1 MSLQS
6 EIHALKKEKGAVI
19 LAHNYVAGEIQDIAD
34 FCGDSLE
41 LSVKAKHVS
50 APVILFCGVRF
61 MAETAK
67 ILSPSSTVLL
77 PHPLA
82 GCPMADMADAAAV
95 REMRRKHPGAVFCA
109 YVNSTAETKA
119 EIDICCTSGN
129 VENVLAS
136 IPAGKEIVFLPD
148 GNLGANMIR
157 KTGRD
162 MTLWRGCCPVHDA
175 ITPEMIRAARALH
188 PGVEILVHPE
198 CRPAIVEASD
208 RALSTGGML
217 KYIRG
222 SSSKEFI
229 VGTECGILH
238 RLRKE
243 NPDKVFYTLSPEPVC
258 ADMKKLTLEHVLS
271 ALKTGREE
279 IILPDEIM
287 KKALLPI
294 ERMIAVGR

>member
-1 MSLQS
+1 MTLRD
-6 EIHALKKEKGAVI
+6 EILALKKEQGAVI

-50 APVILFCGVRF
+50 APVIVFCGVRF

-67 ILSPSSTVLL
+67 ILSPKAKVLL
-77 PHPLA
+77 PRPDA
-82 GCPMADMADAAAV
+82 GCPMADMASAADV
-95 REMRRKHPGAVFCA
+95 RAMRRAHPGAVFCA

-136 IPAGKEIVFLPD
+136 VPAEKEIVFLPD

-157 KTGRD
+157 KTGRN
-162 MTLWRGCCPVHDA
+162 MILWKGCCPVHDA
-175 ITPEMIRAARALH
+175 VTPGMIRDARALH
-188 PGVEILVHPE
+188 PGVEVLVHPE
-198 CRPAIVEASD
+198 CRPDVVKAAD

-217 KYIRG
+217 KYIRE
-222 SSSKEFI
+222 SSAKEFI

-238 RLRKE
+238 RLRRE
-243 NPDKVFYTLSPEPVC
+243 NPDKVFYTLKPELIC
-258 ADMKKLTLEHVLS
+258 ADMKKLTLEDVLA

-279 IILPDEIM
+279 IVLPEDVM

-294 ERMIAVGR
+294 ERMISVNR

>member
-6 EIHALKKEKGAVI
+6 EILALKKEQGAVI
-19 LAHNYVAGEIQDIAD
+19 LAHNYVAGDIQDIAD

-41 LSVKAKHVS
+41 LSVKAKNVS
-50 APVILFCGVRF
+50 APVIVFCGVRF

-67 ILSPSSTVLL
+67 ILSPDSKVLL
-77 PHPLA
+77 PHPQA

-95 REMRRKHPGAVFCA
+95 REMRRKHPDAVFCA

-157 KTGRD
+157 KTGRS
-162 MTLWRGCCPVHDA
+162 MTLWKGCCPIHDA
-175 ITPEMIRAARALH
+175 VTPEMIRAARALH

-198 CRPAIVEASD
+198 CRPEVVEAAD

-222 SSSKEFI
+222 SSAKSFI

-243 NPDKVFYTLSPEPVC
+243 NPDKTFYTLSPEPVC

-271 ALKTGREE
+271 ALKTGQEE
-279 IILPDEIM
+279 IILPEDIM

>member
-6 EIHALKKEKGAVI
+6 EILALKKEQGAVI
-19 LAHNYVAGEIQDIAD
+19 LAHNYVAGDIQDIAD

-41 LSVKAKHVS
+41 LSVKAKNVS
-50 APVILFCGVRF
+50 APVIVFCGVRF

-67 ILSPSSTVLL
+67 ILSPDSKVLL
-77 PHPLA
+77 PHPQA

-95 REMRRKHPGAVFCA
+95 REMRRKHPDAVFCA

-157 KTGRD
+157 KTGRS
-162 MTLWRGCCPVHDA
+162 MTLWKGCCPIHDA
-175 ITPEMIRAARALH
+175 VTPEMIRAARALH

-198 CRPAIVEASD
+198 CRPEVVEAAD

-217 KYIRG
+217 KYIRE
-222 SSSKEFI
+222 SSAKSFI

-243 NPDKVFYTLSPEPVC
+243 NPDKTFYTLSPEPVC

-271 ALKTGREE
+271 ALKTGQEE
-279 IILPDEIM
+279 IILPEDIM

>member
-1 MSLQS
+1 MTIHE
-6 EIHALKKEKGAVI
+6 EIRALKEKQGAVI

-50 APVILFCGVRF
+50 APVIVFCGVRF

-67 ILSPSSTVLL
+67 ILSPGAKVLL
-77 PHPLA
+77 PRPDA

-95 REMRRKHPGAVFCA
+95 REMRKKHPDAVFCA

-119 EIDICCTSGN
+119 EIDVCCTSGN

-136 IPAGKEIVFLPD
+136 IPAEKEIVFLPD

-157 KTGRD
+157 KTRRN

-175 ITPEMIRAARALH
+175 VTPAMIRDARARH
-188 PGVEILVHPE
+188 PGVEVLVHPE
-198 CRPAIVEASD
+198 CRPEVVEAAD

-217 KYIRG
+217 RYIRE
-222 SSSKEFI
+222 SAAKEFI

-238 RLRKE
+238 RLRGE
-243 NPDKVFYTLSPEPVC
+243 NPGKVFHTLTPELVC
-258 ADMKKLTLEHVLS
+258 ADMKKLSLEDVLT
-271 ALKTGREE
+271 ALKTGQEE
-279 IILPDEIM
+279 IVLPDEIM
-287 KKALLPI
+287 RKALRPI
-294 ERMIAVGR
+294 ERMISVSR

>member
-6 EIHALKKEKGAVI
+6 EILALKKEQGAVI
-19 LAHNYVAGEIQDIAD
+19 LAHNYVAGDIQDIAD

-41 LSVKAKHVS
+41 LSVKAKNVS
-50 APVILFCGVRF
+50 APVIVFCGVRF

-67 ILSPSSTVLL
+67 ILSPDSKVLL
-77 PHPLA
+77 PHPQA

-95 REMRRKHPGAVFCA
+95 WEMRRKHPDAVFCA

-157 KTGRD
+157 KTGRS
-162 MTLWRGCCPVHDA
+162 MTLWKGCCPIHDA
-175 ITPEMIRAARALH
+175 VTPEMIRAARALH

-198 CRPAIVEASD
+198 CRPEVVEAAD

-222 SSSKEFI
+222 SSAKSFI

-243 NPDKVFYTLSPEPVC
+243 NPDKTFYTLSPEPVC

-271 ALKTGREE
+271 ALKTGQEE
-279 IILPDEIM
+279 IILPEDIM

>member
-1 MSLQS
+1 M
-6 EIHALKKEKGAVI
+6 I
-19 LAHNYVAGEIQDIAD
+19 LAHNYVAGDIQDIAD

-50 APVILFCGVRF
+50 APVIVFCGVRF

-77 PHPLA
+77 PRPEA

-95 REMRRKHPGAVFCA
+95 REMRRAHPDAVFCA

-136 IPAGKEIVFLPD
+136 IPAEKEIVFLPD

-162 MTLWRGCCPVHDA
+162 MVLWNGCCPVHNA
-175 ITPEMIRAARALH
+175 VTPDMIRTARMHH
-188 PGVEILVHPE
+188 PGVEVLVHPE
-198 CRPAIVEASD
+198 CRPDVVKAAD

-217 KYIRG
+217 KYIREAPE
-222 SSSKEFI
+222 KEFI

-243 NPDKVFYTLSPEPVC
+243 NPGKVFYTLTPELVC
-258 ADMKKLTLEHVLS
+258 ADMKKLTLEDVLAS
-271 ALKTGREE
+271 LKTGREE
-279 IILPDEIM
+279 IILPEDVM
-287 KKALLPI
+287 KKA
-294 ERMIAVGR
+294 